1 MRLSTTGRATR
12 TLLPD
17 GDYDFEI
24 VDLKRSRHV
33 PKGGGKLPECPKA
46 EVTVRCY
53 PADGGD
59 YANIPHNLFLHSRC
73 EGILCEF
80 FRGIGQRK
88 HGEPLRPDWSRV
100 IGSARPM
107 QGQGPQLHQQGRRDA
122 RDQRRQAVLRPDRRR
137 QRNGRVLIVELRPYQ
152 LEAKDA
158 IFREWGMD
166 RQRTLL
172 VLPTGTGKTIVF
184 CSLAEEVV
192 RRGGRVLIPGPPR
205 RAARPGR
212 RQTPAGHRTSLRRRK
227 S

>member
-1 MRLSTTGRATR
+1 MNQNEDRVLGWDDEIVNDGQATR

-73 EGILCEF
+73 EGMLCEF

-100 IGSARPM
+100 IGSR
-107 QGQGPQLHQQGRRDA
+107 GRCKVKVRSYT
-122 RDQRRQAVLRPDRRR
+122 
-137 QRNGRVLIVELRPYQ
+137 NKEGET
-152 LEAKDA
+152 
-158 IFREWGMD
+158 RETND
-166 RQRTLL
+166 VKRFYD
-172 VLPTGTGKTIVF
+172 PTDDDSGTGGF
-184 CSLAEEVV
+184 
-192 RRGGRVLIPGPPR
+192 
-205 RAARPGR
+205 
-212 RQTPAGHRTSLRRRK
+212 
-227 S
+227 